1 MDQKEAHN
9 RSSAL
14 PYAAPKFLEGIVKK
28 KKKEGMGCVVIAY
41 VPKAGQI
48 SSTNVDTERR
58 LCTVTST

>member
-28 KKKEGMGCVVIAY
+28 KEGAGSVVIAY
-41 VPKAGQI
+41 VLKAGQI